1 MIRPR
6 ISVIMPVFNA
16 EKYIEEAVKSICNQT
31 LGNFELIVVDDCGND
46 SSMEIISAIKD
57 DRIKILH
64 NSENKG
70 IAYSRNRALEA
81 CTGEYIA
88 IMDDD
93 DISLPYRL
101 QCQADFLDYNT
112 FIDIVGGQSS
122 IINGQGEVI
131 QGPEMMQ
138 EDYKMNKV
146 MFLFYNSFHNSEVMF
161 RRELVM
167 KNNIR
172 YVDHML
178 GMEDF
183 RFWIDC
189 ACHGKISN
197 VNEEIL
203 KYRITDANETARV
216 RSAQGNDRKELFG
229 LLRKYSLEK
238 NGFYVSDRQMK
249 ALNLVVNEEGTG
261 KFECAQ
267 QVMELFTCMQS
278 LVKQSH
284 EMEKE
289 YIEELKMWLKIIFTN
304 KVSGSSHTVI
314 WM

>member
-1 MIRPR
+1 MSNPR
-6 ISVIMPVFNA
+6 ISVIMPVYNA
-16 EKYIEEAVKSICNQT
+16 EEYVEEAVWSICSQT
-31 LGNFELIVVDDCGND
+31 FENFELIIVDDCGSD
-46 SSMEIISAIKD
+46 SSIEKISAIND
-57 DRIKILH
+57 SRIRILH
-64 NSENKG
+64 NKENKG
-70 IAYSRNRALEA
+70 IAYSRNKALEA
-81 CTGEYIA
+81 SRGEYIA

-93 DISLPYRL
+93 DVSLPNRL
-101 QCQADFLDYNT
+101 KCQSDFLDYNT

-122 IINGQGEVI
+122 IINGLGEVI

-138 EDYKMNKV
+138 ENYKMNKV

-161 RRELVM
+161 RRNLIM

-172 YVDHML
+172 YVDQML

-189 ACHGKISN
+189 ACYGKISN

-203 KYRITDANETARV
+203 RYRITDENETARV
-216 RSAQGNDRKELFG
+216 RNVQGDDRKELFG
-229 LLRKYSLEK
+229 FLRKYSLEK
-238 NGFYVSDRQMK
+238 NGFYISDSQMET
-249 ALNLVVNEEGTG
+249 LNLVVDEEGTG

-304 KVSGSSHTVI
+304 KVSCSSHAVI